1 MGSRHG
7 CASPHR
13 SAVPGMDSMGGVK
26 VSAHYCGPP
35 VPDPDAR
42 PRGAGGVGEYADA
55 AAEKAAAARV
65 AEVVAS
71 NARLVG
77 ATCPHLESVRALQPE
92 LPRLQPYMYTCM
104 QPRLQPYVATL
115 CILGA
120 ASQPQL
126 PVHEHTRPRLPTRP
140 DPRTLPA
147 HRRRVR
153 ARSPHGWRQRSRLQ
167 DGTRARRLRRR
178 PRTR

>member
-1 MGSRHG
+1 
-7 CASPHR
+7 
-13 SAVPGMDSMGGVK
+13 MDSMGGVK

-92 LPRLQPYMYTCM
+92 LPRLQPYMYAA
-104 QPRLQPYVATL
+104 QAATL
-115 CILGA
+115 CGNLMY
-120 ASQPQL
+120 
-126 PVHEHTRPRLPTRP
+126 
-140 DPRTLPA
+140 
-147 HRRRVR
+147 
-153 ARSPHGWRQRSRLQ
+153 
-167 DGTRARRLRRR
+167 LRRR
-178 PRTR
+178 FTATAACTRAHPTTTTYST